1 MTINPQRGTAAM
13 ILAAMTWGSFSLVFS
28 QLKSMPP
35 VDIVSYRVVFGLI
48 CILIWLGIKGRLSEP
63 FAVLKDK
70 KETGLIFIAALMI
83 ALNWLGFVY
92 AITIGKALEASLGYF
107 LFPLVTIAFG
117 TLIKKQTLRFAQWCA
132 IVLAIIA
139 VCVLTY
145 GLGHAPW
152 IAIFLSVTFAIY
164 GLVKS
169 YLSTGAVIS
178 VAVENILLLPLTLIW
193 LVSFGSFGAEFE
205 LSSIQ
210 MGLLVMVGMLTAI
223 ALILMSFA
231 TKNISFFA
239 IGMLSFLNPVLQAFN
254 AVVFLGEP
262 LSYWHKIALPIVLL
276 GCAIYCYDLWK
287 KAQRIT

>member
-1 MTINPQRGTAAM
+1 MSNTQRGTIAM
-13 ILAAMTWGSFSLVFS
+13 VLAAMTWGSFSLIFS
-28 QLKSMPP
+28 QLKSMPS
-35 VDIVSYRVVFGLI
+35 VDIVSYRVVIGLI
-48 CILIWLGIKGRLSEP
+48 SILIWLWVKGRLMEP
-63 FAVLKDK
+63 FIVLKNK
-70 KETGLIFIAALMI
+70 RETGLISIAALMI
-83 ALNWLGFVY
+83 ALNWIGFVY

-117 TLIKKQTLRFAQWCA
+117 TLIKKQALRPQQWFA
-132 IVLAIIA
+132 IILAIIA
-139 VCVLTY
+139 VSVLTY
-145 GLGHAPW
+145 GLGEVPW

-178 VAVENILLLPLTLIW
+178 VAVENILLLPITLIW
-193 LVSFGSFGAEFE
+193 LACFGSFGTDFE
-205 LSSIQ
+205 LTIGQ
-210 MGLLVMVGMLTAI
+210 LGLLIMVGMMTAL
-223 ALILMSFA
+223 ALIMMSFA

-254 AVVFLGEP
+254 AVMFLGEP

-287 KAQRIT
+287 KSQRMA